1 MPPRYADEV
10 MLRRVLDNLIKNAV
24 EAVDQEPGLVTIAA
38 TIPSEGKIC
47 IAVEDNG
54 AGISEAI
61 DVFKLFETTKPNG
74 TGIGL
79 AVARQLIEA
88 HGGTIGHAPRSP
100 RGTTFKIELSL
111 AGSPVGKAHGST
123 D

>member
-10 MLRRVLDNLIKNAV
+10 MLRRVLDNLIKNAI
-24 EAVDQEPGLVTIAA
+24 EAVDRKPGAVTVCA
-38 TIPSEGKIC
+38 TIPSPGKIC
-47 IAVEDNG
+47 ITVDDDG
-54 AGISEAI
+54 PGIPESI
-61 DVFKLFETTKPNG
+61 DVFNLFETTKPDG

-79 AVARQLIEA
+79 AVADQLIA
-88 HGGTIGHAPRSP
+88 GHGGTIGHAPRSP